1 MTNTFTTTAWAFDGS
16 GNNWVSY
23 PKGFNAQGKGL
34 ENGLFKGGHSYS
46 AQAGKT
52 KTYANDDDWKDPKA
66 VKWAAPTAFAYQADD
81 YVVNNSTDT
90 TGLKAMTGVEV
101 VAIAPVDTTITTE
114 WDAEAVAD
122 AVKTQVATFGKVS
135 YGVKGTTTSKKVAYK
150 AAALDKTLDAA
161 FATEATHNPKF
172 IDTTKDVAWY
182 PTSSDPMD
190 ALIEEE
196 DEMEAMM
203 AKAKAAVT
211 TDEWAMVLAKA
222 NGATQ
227 TEIAEA
233 FGYCNNGGVSK
244 KFSTIYKKVKKA
256 TGVAFVA

>member
-34 ENGLFKGGHSYS
+34 ENGLFKGGHTYS
-46 AQAGKT
+46 AFDKET
-52 KTYANDDDWKDPKA
+52 KFKM
-66 VKWAAPTAFAYQADD
+66 AFASQNSD
-81 YVVNNSTDT
+81 YEVNNSTDT
-90 TGLKAMTGVEV
+90 TGLKAMSGVEV
-101 VAIAPVDTTITTE
+101 VAIAPVDTTMNTE
-114 WDAEAVAD
+114 WDAEAVAE
-122 AVKTQVATFGKVS
+122 AVSTQVATFGKTTW
-135 YGVKGTTTSKKVAYK
+135 GVGNIHSTKKVALK
-150 AAALDKTLDAA
+150 EAALDKSLNAA
-161 FATEATHNPKF
+161 FKNKTYNTNVLSL
-172 IDTTKDVAWY
+172 DTTMDSDWTPVGG
-182 PTSSDPMD
+182 DPMD

-196 DEMEAMM
+196 NEMEAMM

-211 TDEWAMVLAKA
+211 TDEWAMVIAKA

-256 TGVAFVA
+256 TGVSCVA